1 MRLTSYRAA
10 GEFLRVAQVP
20 LEEDEVTNALM
31 LGICGQLIDDP
42 DRYKSDPYLA
52 TVSLGDELVFA
63 AIMTPPH
70 KLIVCSL
77 RDDYAEAPELVVLDL
92 LENGWPVPGV
102 LGPLDAALDFAE
114 VWSEITGAEYR
125 QGMLQRVYQLTEV
138 NPPAGMEGVLRVA
151 TPGDLDTVVGW
162 IDRFHQDALG
172 VGPIGIGAQE
182 LAKAGIRDRRIYL
195 WHVAGVPVSMAGE
208 TRPIA
213 RGTSVSLVY
222 TPPEHRRKGYATACV
237 AALSQR
243 LLDEGHDFCTLFTDL
258 SNPTSNSIYQKV
270 GYEPVCDFVDYF
282 FGPEVKG
289 M

>member
-1 MRLTSYRAA
+1 MRLTSYRSA
-10 GEFLRVAQVP
+10 GEFLRVAQAP

-52 TVSLGDELVFA
+52 TVSLSHELVFA

-70 KLIVCSL
+70 KLIVSSV

-92 LENGWPVPGV
+92 LESGWSVPGV

-114 VWSEITGAEYR
+114 VWSDLTGAEYR
-125 QGMLQRVYQLTEV
+125 QGMLQRLYKLTKVIAPVGTPGE
-138 NPPAGMEGVLRVA
+138 LRVA
-151 TPGDLDTVVGW
+151 TPNDIDLLVDW
-162 IDRFHQDALG
+162 IDRFHRDALG
-172 VGPIGIGAQE
+172 QGPIGIGARE
-182 LAKAGIRDRRIYL
+182 LAEARVRDRKTYL
-195 WHVAGVPVSMAGE
+195 WHDEGTPVSMAAE
-208 TRPIA
+208 TRPVS

-237 AALSQR
+237 AALSQL
-243 LLDEGHDFCTLFTDL
+243 LLDEGHEYCTLYTDL

-270 GYEPVCDFVDYF
+270 GYVPVGDFVDYF
-282 FGPEVKG
+282 FGPGVRG